1 MKWTTIGLISLGAV
15 AFAII
20 FTIIVVLVKKRNRQ
34 ASSKGAEVIMK
45 AKNSYESQN
54 SINYYDEENEIVEKV
69 PE

>member
-1 MKWTTIGLISLGAV
+1 MNWTTIGLISLGAV

-20 FTIIVVLVKKRNRQ
+20 FTIIVVLVKKRNRL